1 MNLISQVREYI
12 RRHDLL
18 TVGDGVVV
26 GVSGGPDSLC
36 MLHLLVALQTEYRL
50 SLYVAH
56 LHHGARGEDADE
68 DAAFVAQVARQ
79 HQLPATIARR
89 DVPGI
94 AEAHKLAFEEAARRV
109 RYAFLARVAVEAGAN
124 RIAVGHNAD
133 DQAETV
139 LMHFLRGAG
148 PAGLRGMLPATPLS
162 SYRTLESLAEFELPA
177 AQLSLIRPMLGT
189 PRAEIERYCEDND
202 LQPRFDRS
210 NLDTTFFRNRLRHE
224 LLPILETY
232 NPQIK
237 KRLNHTAQ
245 LIGADYA
252 RLEYLRDWAWGEIVL
267 EESESC
273 VVMDLVSWRAQA
285 LSTQRALIREA
296 AYRLRPQLRDVSF
309 VHVENA
315 VRIGLEGTTGS
326 RATLPNR
333 LEVVLG
339 YDRLIVAHEG
349 YDQPLDGPSLETGE
363 EIAVAMP
370 GTTPVGT
377 GGWSV
382 EATLLEDWSLE
393 KLKANPERWTA
404 YMDAALVAQPLV
416 LRSRRTG
423 DRFRPQGMAGHAPA
437 LNEWMTNAKVPR
449 EWRAQ
454 LPLLLSD
461 EEIVWVCGWRVSES
475 VVVGPSTQQVVRFRL
490 LRNVDQDQE

>member
-1 MNLISQVREYI
+1 MNLTTQVREFV

-18 TVGDGVVV
+18 TEGDGVVV

-36 MLHLLVALQTEYRL
+36 MLHHLVGLQTEYRL
-50 SLYVAH
+50 RLHVAH
-56 LHHGARGEDADE
+56 LHHGARGEEADAD
-68 DAAFVAQVARQ
+68 AAYVADVARQ

-89 DVPGI
+89 DVPGT
-94 AEAHKLAFEEAARRV
+94 AKAHKLAFEEAARRV
-109 RYAFLARVAVEAGAN
+109 RYAFLAHVAVEAGAT

-148 PAGLRGMLPATPLS
+148 PAGLRGMLPVTPLT
-162 SYRTLESLAEFELPA
+162 SYRTLESISEFELPS
-177 AQLSLIRPMLGT
+177 AQLSVIRPLLGT
-189 PRAEIERYCEDND
+189 SRAEIERYCAEND

-232 NPQIK
+232 NPNIK

-245 LIGADYA
+245 LIAADYA
-252 RLEYLRDWAWGEIVL
+252 RLEQLRDWAWGEIVL
-267 EESESC
+267 EESDVC
-273 VVMDLVSWRAQA
+273 VAMDLVSWKAQL

-296 AYRLRPQLRDVSF
+296 AYRLRPQTRDVSF

-326 RATLPNR
+326 RATLPDG

-339 YDRLIVAHEG
+339 YDRLVVAQKG
-349 YDQPLDGPSLETGE
+349 YKQPPEGPSLEKGV
-363 EIAVAMP
+363 EIAVSLP
-370 GTTPVGT
+370 GVTPVGT
-377 GGWSV
+377 GEWAV
-382 EATLLEDWSLE
+382 EATLLDDWSGE
-393 KLKANPERWTA
+393 KLEANPDRWTA
-404 YMDAALVAQPLV
+404 YMDAALVKQPLI
-416 LRSRRTG
+416 LRPRRTG
-423 DRFRPQGMAGHAPA
+423 DRFCPQGMAGHAPT
-437 LNEWMTNAKVPR
+437 LNEWMTNAKVPLAWR
-449 EWRAQ
+449 EQ
-454 LPLLLSD
+454 LPLLLAG

-475 VVVGPSTQQVVRFRL
+475 VVVGPSTCQVVRFRF
-490 LRNVDQDQE
+490 LRNGDGGQE

>member
-1 MNLISQVREYI
+1 VNLINQVREYI
-12 RRHDLL
+12 RWHDLL
-18 TVGDGVVV
+18 TAGDGVVI

-36 MLHLLVALQTEYRL
+36 LMHLLVGLQTEYRL
-50 SLYVAH
+50 SLHVVH
-56 LHHGARGEDADE
+56 LHHGARGEDADA
-68 DAAFVAQVARQ
+68 DAAFVADVARQ

-109 RYAFLARVAVEAGAN
+109 RYAFLARAAIEAGAN
-124 RIAVGHNAD
+124 KIAVGHNAD

-148 PAGLRGMLPATPLS
+148 PAGLRGMLPLTPLA
-162 SYRTLESLAEFELPA
+162 SYRTLESIPEFELPSTH
-177 AQLSLIRPMLGT
+177 LSVIRPLLGSS
-189 PRAEIERYCEDND
+189 REEIEQYCADNN

-252 RLEYLRDWAWGEIVL
+252 RLEQLRDWAWGKIVL
-267 EESESC
+267 EESETC
-273 VVMDLVSWRAQA
+273 VVMDLASWRAQG

-296 AYRLRPQLRDVSF
+296 TYRLRPQLRDVGF

-315 VRIGLEGTTGS
+315 VRLGHKGTTGS
-326 RATLPNR
+326 RATLPNG

-339 YDRLIVAHEG
+339 YDHLVVANEG
-349 YDQPLDGPSLETGE
+349 YEQPLEGPSLEKGE
-363 EIAVAMP
+363 EIAVDMP
-370 GTTPVGT
+370 GVTPIEP

-382 EATLLEDWSLE
+382 EATLLEDWSVD
-393 KLKANPERWTA
+393 KLKANPDRWTA
-404 YMDAALVAQPLV
+404 YMDAALVAEPLI

-423 DRFRPQGMAGHAPA
+423 DRFRPQGMAGHAPT
-437 LNEWMTNAKVPR
+437 LNEWMTNVKVPR
-449 EWRAQ
+449 AWRDQ
-454 LPLLLSD
+454 LPLLLSG
-461 EEIVWVCGWRVSES
+461 EEIVWVCGWRISES
-475 VVVGPSTQQVVRFRL
+475 VVVGPSTQKVVRFKL
-490 LRNVDQDQE
+490 LHN